1 MPKWQIRGAFRAMKT
16 ESRLMHDPTGI
27 KKRLVRRL
35 EAIFVKV
42 PVISPMI
49 PSDTIY
55 AYKDPCNFRHKTWHN
70 PWNPDQKRTESLY
83 DLFDLAAPVFADR
96 IHAYFGAVCERADVS
111 MEDIYHARNTF
122 MEEHGDLSYNTGL
135 PLSIC

>member
-1 MPKWQIRGAFRAMKT
+1 
-16 ESRLMHDPTGI
+16 MHDPTGI

-83 DLFDLAAPVFADR
+83 DLFDLAAPVLQT
-96 IHAYFGAVCERADVS
+96 AYMLTLVLSVS
-111 MEDIYHARNTF
+111 APMSPWKIFTTPEIPSWKNTAIYLIIRDFHYQYVKISLR
-122 MEEHGDLSYNTGL
+122 
-135 PLSIC
+135 